1 LIFWKIRGKWSEFVA
16 HNFQEKLQMVEKKVF
31 QQLSKL
37 YTGAVHDCLDKLG
50 IWGCIEGMNLYGH
63 LPASG
68 KICGL
73 AKTVQFVPARKKVVS
88 SNYHRAIDQ
97 VGNGGV
103 LVIDTAGAKG
113 SCTGELMC
121 TGAKAH
127 GAIATIVNGTVRDIP
142 EIEDLTD
149 YPVYAK
155 GVLPVSAVGRM
166 EDIAY
171 NVDIEINGIRIQP
184 GDIIFGDRD
193 GVVVV
198 PQQAAILVAE
208 LAAELAKM
216 ERDFKKEIL
225 EGKSMYDIFK
235 NALA

>member
-1 LIFWKIRGKWSEFVA
+1 VR
-16 HNFQEKLQMVEKKVF
+16 NFKEKLQLVEKEVF
-31 QQLSKL
+31 QQLNKL

-50 IWGCIEGMNLYGH
+50 IWGCIEGMNLYGR

-68 KICGL
+68 KICGP
-73 AKTVQFVPARKKVVS
+73 AMTVQFVPSCKRSVS
-88 SNYHRAIDQ
+88 SRYHRAMDEAEQ
-97 VGNGGV
+97 GGV
-103 LVIDTAGAKG
+103 LVVDTAGAKG

-142 EIEDLTD
+142 EIEDLAD

-198 PQQAAILVAE
+198 PQHAAPMVAE
-208 LAAELAKM
+208 LAEKLAKM

-225 EGKSMYDIFK
+225 EGKSMYEIFK